1 MLGIIM
7 KKKGRKKEEKKED
20 KKSYYRIRKPFNN
33 QREGGQVT
41 MTKVNVEENNEV
53 NIPKRYHR
61 RYRESKATSFNNNN
75 Q

>member
-1 MLGIIM
+1 
-7 KKKGRKKEEKKED
+7 
-20 KKSYYRIRKPFNN
+20 
-33 QREGGQVT
+33 

-75 Q
+75 QWLL